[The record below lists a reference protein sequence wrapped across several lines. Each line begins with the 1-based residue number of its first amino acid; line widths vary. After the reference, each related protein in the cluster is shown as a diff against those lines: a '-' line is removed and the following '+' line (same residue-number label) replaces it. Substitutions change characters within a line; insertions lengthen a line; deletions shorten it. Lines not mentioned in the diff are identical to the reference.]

1 MAVMTKESA
10 RIRFACSACEH
21 VIRVPT
27 SHTGRRG
34 KCPRC
39 KGLVRVPGSL
49 RQPDHDETETL
60 DMQSAWIAAEAIE
73 SRSGR
78 NAARTSGSGSGSAA
92 NRKGATASRPRVDED
107 ELALAAAR
115 ARVVERSQ
123 ALASAADLTVVGGLV
138 TMVAAALWFFAGL
151 AAGVLFVYAPV
162 MFGAGAIVLA
172 KGLIAPPRGS
182 ALQA

>member
-1 MAVMTKESA
+1 MAVVTKESA

-39 KGLVRVPGSL
+39 KGLVRVPGVL
-49 RQPDHDETETL
+49 RKPDCDETEAL
-60 DMQSAWIAAEAIE
+60 DMGSAWIAAEAIE

-92 NRKGATASRPRVDED
+92 NRKGATASRPRVDEA
-107 ELALAAAR
+107 ELAAAR
-115 ARVVERSQ
+115 ARVLERSQ
-123 ALASAADLTVVGGLV
+123 ALASAADLTVVGGLL
-138 TMVAAALWFFAGL
+138 TMVVAALWFFAGL
-151 AAGVLFVYAPV
+151 AADVVFVYAPV
-162 MFGAGAIVLA
+162 MFGAGAIALA
-172 KGLIAPPRGS
+172 KGLVAPPRGS
-182 ALQA
+182 AVQV

>member
-1 MAVMTKESA
+1 VAVVTKESA

-39 KGLVRVPGSL
+39 KGLVRVPGAL
-49 RQPDHDETETL
+49 RKPDCDETEAL
-60 DMQSAWIAAEAIE
+60 DMGAAWIAAEAIE

-78 NAARTSGSGSGSAA
+78 NAVRASGSGSAA
-92 NRKGATASRPRVDED
+92 NRKGTTAGRPRVDEN

-115 ARVVERSQ
+115 ARVLERSQ
-123 ALASAADLTVVGGLV
+123 ALASAADLTVVGGLL
-138 TMVAAALWFFAGL
+138 TMIAAALWFFAGL
-151 AAGVLFVYAPV
+151 AADVIFVYAPV
-162 MFGAGAIVLA
+162 MFGAGAIALA
-172 KGLIAPPRGS
+172 KGLVAPPRGN
-182 ALQA
+182 AIQT

>member
-1 MAVMTKESA
+1 MATQESA
-10 RIRFACSACEH
+10 KIRFTCSGCEH

-39 KGLVRVPGSL
+39 KALIRVPGE
-49 RQPDHDETETL
+49 RPRKPECDETETL
-60 DMQSAWIAAEAIE
+60 DMRSAWIAAEAIE

-78 NAARTSGSGSGSAA
+78 TAAGSSPSGSGSS
-92 NRKGATASRPRVDED
+92 RKGTTASRPKVDEA

-123 ALASAADLTVVGGLV
+123 ALASTADLSVVGGLV
-138 TMVAAALWFFAGL
+138 TMGAAALWFLAGL
-151 AAGVLFVYAPV
+151 AVDVVFIYAPV
-162 MFGAGAIVLA
+162 MFAAGTIALA
-172 KGLIAPPRGS
+172 KGLVAPPR
-182 ALQA
+182 ATAC

>member
-39 KGLVRVPGSL
+39 KGLVRVPGTL

-78 NAARTSGSGSGSAA
+78 NAARTSGSGSAA

-151 AAGVLFVYAPV
+151 AADVLFVYAPV
-162 MFGAGAIVLA
+162 MFGAGAIALA
-172 KGLIAPPRGS
+172 KGLIAPPRVS
-182 ALQA
+182 AIRA